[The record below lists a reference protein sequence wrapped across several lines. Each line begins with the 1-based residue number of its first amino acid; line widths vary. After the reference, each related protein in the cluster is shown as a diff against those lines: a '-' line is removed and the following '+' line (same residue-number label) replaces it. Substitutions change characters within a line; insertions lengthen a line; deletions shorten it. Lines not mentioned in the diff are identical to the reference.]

1 MFVHVIRKMGALS
14 DTLAS
19 LSIIAA
25 AGLFIFDYIDSQ
37 STELQATIVTS
48 SSNSVT
54 LFVSNVAGRDVVIK
68 NASISIP
75 DLEINSHIN
84 LKNSERMVK
93 AGDTIMIESLDSKLH
108 TSVLMEEVAKY
119 DSGILPGA
127 PCFLEISFVNVLGDS
142 FLQKFE
148 HDCFAESFKANKLL
162 KSDS

>member
-1 MFVHVIRKMGALS
+1 MGALS

-68 NASISIP
+68 NASIS
-75 DLEINSHIN
+75 
-84 LKNSERMVK
+84 
-93 AGDTIMIESLDSKLH
+93 
-108 TSVLMEEVAKY
+108 
-119 DSGILPGA
+119 
-127 PCFLEISFVNVLGDS
+127 
-142 FLQKFE
+142 
-148 HDCFAESFKANKLL
+148 
-162 KSDS
+162 